1 MRPGDSAGSA
11 LDTKNLVHRP
21 YRHHPRCALLIAT
34 QDRTKFSPKSADAMR
49 TINIHAAKTQ
59 LSRLVDA
66 AAAGEEIIIA
76 KSGKPIARLGPL
88 STPPRKRTLGILAG
102 RLRVPEDFDADLPDE
117 VLDAFEGR

>member
-1 MRPGDSAGSA
+1 
-11 LDTKNLVHRP
+11 
-21 YRHHPRCALLIAT
+21 
-34 QDRTKFSPKSADAMR
+34 MR

-88 STPPRKRTLGILAG
+88 AGPRRKRRLGVLAG
-102 RLRVPEDFDADLPDE
+102 RLRVPEDFDAPLPEE
-117 VLDAFEGR
+117 VIEAFQGR

>member
-1 MRPGDSAGSA
+1 
-11 LDTKNLVHRP
+11 
-21 YRHHPRCALLIAT
+21 
-34 QDRTKFSPKSADAMR
+34 MR

-88 STPPRKRTLGILAG
+88 SGPRRKRALGVLAG
-102 RLRVPEDFDADLPDE
+102 RLRVPEDFDSDLPDE

>member
-1 MRPGDSAGSA
+1 
-11 LDTKNLVHRP
+11 
-21 YRHHPRCALLIAT
+21 
-34 QDRTKFSPKSADAMR
+34 MR

-88 STPPRKRTLGILAG
+88 PEPRRKRTLGVLAG
-102 RLRVPEDFDADLPDE
+102 KLRVPEDFDADLPDE
-117 VLDAFEGR
+117 VLDAFESR